1 MLRNYRKPMVIAA
14 PKIGLKPP
22 LAVSSWQEFDEK
34 QCFKPIIAKDYLL
47 DSYD

>member
-14 PKIGLKPP
+14 PKIGLKHP

-34 QCFKPIIAKDYLL
+34 QCFDIRNVHSLL
-47 DSYD
+47 QDMFF